1 MARGTWILRASPCSG
16 EFSWWQLRQ
25 RGCWR
30 SVAIFPHAA
39 NLIVPRDWSVMRRR
53 AAAKVQTN
61 FTDIAPSPPFRR
73 IVAFDDG
80 MAGLAKMLGGV
91 TVWRAVAAADM
102 AARQAEAQMH
112 PRRTKFQTFLASER
126 ARRYVTDGSGVRT
139 FVGH

>member
-1 MARGTWILRASPCSG
+1 
-16 EFSWWQLRQ
+16 
-25 RGCWR
+25 
-30 SVAIFPHAA
+30 
-39 NLIVPRDWSVMRRR
+39 MRRR

-61 FTDIAPSPPFRR
+61 FIDIAPSPPFRR

-102 AARQAEAQMH
+102 AARPAEAQMH

-126 ARRYVTDGSGVRT
+126 ARRADTTCAPSPTAAATRLTEPERT
-139 FVGH
+139 SPMANTPERFVSSA

>member
-1 MARGTWILRASPCSG
+1 
-16 EFSWWQLRQ
+16 
-25 RGCWR
+25 
-30 SVAIFPHAA
+30 
-39 NLIVPRDWSVMRRR
+39 MRRR

-61 FTDIAPSPPFRR
+61 FIDIAPSPPFRR
-73 IVAFDDG
+73 IVAFDDR

-102 AARQAEAQMH
+102 AACPAEAQMH